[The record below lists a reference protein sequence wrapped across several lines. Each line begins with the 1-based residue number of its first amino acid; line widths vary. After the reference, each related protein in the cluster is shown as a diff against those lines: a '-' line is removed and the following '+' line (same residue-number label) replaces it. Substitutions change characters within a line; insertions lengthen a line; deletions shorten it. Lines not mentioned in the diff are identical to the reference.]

1 MRVLLVDDH
10 PTSRRLLAR
19 SVTDLGMEPGE
30 AKSGAEA
37 LEILNSGGRRF
48 DFVIADHH
56 MPEMAGARFL
66 QIAGNQGW
74 LREREGARSLLLCSG
89 PPPSDL
95 CCADRI
101 LLKPLVTLELGDALA
116 GLLDEGDTVRRPA
129 PVLSTPPRED
139 KKALRILVAEDN
151 VVSRKLMTVYMKRG
165 GYDAVVVENGKE
177 AVAAWEGGDFSLILM
192 DGQMPEM
199 DGLEAVACIRQR
211 EIGRNSS
218 IPIIGLTAYAQESDR
233 ERFLRGGMTGYL
245 TKPVAYLDLVEAIE
259 RCRAS

>member
-1 MRVLLVDDH
+1 
-10 PTSRRLLAR
+10 
-19 SVTDLGMEPGE
+19 
-30 AKSGAEA
+30 
-37 LEILNSGGRRF
+37 
-48 DFVIADHH
+48 
-56 MPEMAGARFL
+56 
-66 QIAGNQGW
+66 
-74 LREREGARSLLLCSG
+74 
-89 PPPSDL
+89 
-95 CCADRI
+95 
-101 LLKPLVTLELGDALA
+101 LKPLVTLELGDALA